1 MNTVLEYKCPSC
13 GAAISFDIELQKMK
27 CPYCDTELEVEALQE
42 LEEALKDTPQEDL
55 NWQTTPESGWQEGE
69 REQLLD
75 FYCQSCGG
83 EIMTDATTSATSC
96 PYCGNP
102 VVMAQR
108 VSGDLRPD
116 CVIPFQLD
124 QKAAQQALQK
134 HFKGKPLLPKA
145 FKTENHIREVKGVY
159 VPFWLFDASVDAN
172 VRYHATRTH
181 FWSDSNYNYTETTH
195 FSLLRKGRLAFAG
208 VPVDGSQK
216 MADELMESLEPYDLS
231 EAVDFRTAYLAGY
244 LADCYDVTAQQSM
257 QRANDRIRTS
267 TENAF
272 RDTAI
277 GYATVIT
284 EHSAIVL
291 GDSRA
296 RYALYPVWLLSTRY
310 RGEKYLFA
318 MNGQTGK
325 LVGDLPTD
333 WGLFWAWFAG
343 VAVGTT
349 GLCMLLARLFGLW

>member
-13 GAAISFDIELQKMK
+13 GGAVSFDSTLQKLK
-27 CPYCDTELEVEALQE
+27 CPYCDTELEVEALKE
-42 LEEALKDTPQEDL
+42 LEEALKDTPQEEL
-55 NWQTTPESGWQEGE
+55 NWQTDPGSGWQEGE
-69 REQLLD
+69 EEQLQA
-75 FYCQSCGG
+75 FVCQSCGG
-83 EIMTDATTSATSC
+83 QITTEATTSATSC

-108 VSGDLRPD
+108 VSGELRPD

-124 QKAAQQALQK
+124 KEAAQRALQQ

-145 FKTENHIREVKGVY
+145 FKAENHIREVKGVY

-172 VRYHATRTH
+172 IRYHATRTR
-181 FWSDSNYNYTETTH
+181 FWSDSNYNYTETSH
-195 FSLLRKGRLAFAG
+195 FSLLRRGKLAFSG

-231 EAVDFRTAYLAGY
+231 AAVDFRTAYLAGY
-244 LADCYDVTAQQSM
+244 LADRYDVTAQQSI
-257 QRANDRIRTS
+257 QRANERIRRS
-267 TENAF
+267 TEEAF

-277 GYATVIT
+277 GYATVVP
-284 EHSAIVL
+284 EHTAIVL
-291 GDSRA
+291 ENSRA

-310 RGEKYLFA
+310 RGENYLFA

-333 WGLFWAWFAG
+333 WGLFWKWFAG
-343 VAVGTT
+343 VAAGVTVA
-349 GLCMLLARLFGLW
+349 CMLVALLLGLW